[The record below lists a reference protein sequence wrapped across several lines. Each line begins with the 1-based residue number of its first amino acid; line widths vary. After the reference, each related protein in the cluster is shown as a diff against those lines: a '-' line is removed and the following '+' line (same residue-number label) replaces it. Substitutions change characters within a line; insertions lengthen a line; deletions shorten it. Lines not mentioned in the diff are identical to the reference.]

1 MRGTSANLRTAVA
14 SVERSSP
21 LVLVVD
27 NYDSFTYN
35 LVQYLRASGAECVVR
50 HNDATSVSDVLASK
64 PAGVLI
70 SPGPGTP
77 NDAGVTLELIHAL
90 AGSVPMLGVCLGH
103 QALAQA
109 FGARIE
115 RAVTPVHGKP
125 SRVSHDGRGVFRS
138 VPSPFA
144 ATRYHSLLVA
154 PDSVPA
160 ALEVSARSEGGEIMG
175 LRHRELPLEGVQF
188 HPESILTEHGPQL
201 VQNWLSSL

>member
-1 MRGTSANLRTAVA
+1 MARP
-14 SVERSSP
+14 ERLP
-21 LVLVVD
+21 HVLVVD

-35 LVQYLRASGAECVVR
+35 LVQCLLAAGASCTVCHNDVTSVAEVVR
-50 HNDATSVSDVLASK
+50 TK
-64 PAGVLI
+64 PDGILI

-77 NDAGVTLELIHAL
+77 SDAGVTLELIRAL
-90 AGSVPMLGVCLGH
+90 AGSIPMLGVCLGH

-115 RAVTPVHGKP
+115 RAREPVHGKT
-125 SRVSHDGRGVFRS
+125 SRVSHDGRGVFYAL
-138 VPSPFA
+138 PSPFD

-154 PDSVPA
+154 PDSVPESF
-160 ALEVSARSEGGEIMG
+160 EVSAQAAGGEIMG

-188 HPESILTEHGPQL
+188 HPESILTEHGAQL